1 MGSATESQI
10 RKPAKHPDG
19 TMLAHS
25 AGISHAFSLA
35 VFGSVHNA
43 VARHSHHVA
52 AYIIAAFPEDRA
64 ERFEAERRGSSPS
77 EWRREQPER
86 PDTVRLA

>member
-10 RKPAKHPDG
+10 RKPAKNPDG

-35 VFGSVHNA
+35 VLVVFITQSPGIRITSRCVHRG
-43 VARHSHHVA
+43 VSKVPSRKIRGRKARL
-52 AYIIAAFPEDRA
+52 
-64 ERFEAERRGSSPS
+64 
-77 EWRREQPER
+77 QPKRVETR
-86 PDTVRLA
+86 TT